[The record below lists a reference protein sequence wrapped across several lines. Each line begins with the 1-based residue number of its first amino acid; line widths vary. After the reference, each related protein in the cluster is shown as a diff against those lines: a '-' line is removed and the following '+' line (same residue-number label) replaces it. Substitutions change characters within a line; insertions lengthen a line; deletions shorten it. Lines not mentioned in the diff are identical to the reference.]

1 MGPAAHSGP
10 SASFPAPVDSM
21 QERGKER
28 SRCRWR
34 PHTCASALAARTSS
48 CLCVGIVTVQL
59 SFLLS
64 TLLLDMKHE
73 ATDGFMRDTIL
84 LCNRTKWF
92 VVLYNTMN
100 NHRPVGGGNTICWVF
115 WSWSPF
121 AYNWKR
127 ADVMCFILS
136 QHVLDLE
143 TQCARRSKEEGE
155 NW

>member
-1 MGPAAHSGP
+1 MCRWGPRA
-10 SASFPAPVDSM
+10 SASS
-21 QERGKER
+21 
-28 SRCRWR
+28 
-34 PHTCASALAARTSS
+34 LAARPSS

-59 SFLLS
+59 SLLLS
-64 TLLLDMKHE
+64 TLLLDMKHD

-100 NHRPVGGGNTICWVF
+100 DHRPVGRGNTICWVF
-115 WSWSPF
+115 WSRSPF
-121 AYNWKR
+121 VYNWKR

-136 QHVLDLE
+136 QQVLEFE
-143 TQCARRSKEEGE
+143 TQCARGSKEEGE